1 MADRHGASLCGSE
14 NLQVGGADEKD
25 ITSAKCRYR
34 ATSAEYARFSK
45 AMDLPQQR
53 ERVTIDGLGD
63 VRKTPD
69 FSKAKDIQ
77 APKLQISNDENLT
90 LYFGSS
96 KIKSDKTIF
105 KNKIIGDHTI
115 EEDLKA
121 VNPKSFRYNCQKCV
135 CTYEAR
141 RRGYNV
147 TAKPTP
153 TGGIVSLAG
162 IDLKKGF
169 PSVFKEPEIIDIFG
183 ISGSAVRKNIEK
195 QMLEWG
201 NGTRAIIAVNWK
213 SEEAGHV
220 FIAENIHNKVYF
232 MDPQTAE
239 LDALDN
245 FSKIK
250 TSIKTPFFKS
260 QAYTHIMRVDNLEF
274 TEKIKDCCYEVGD

>member
-1 MADRHGASLCGSE
+1 MADRHGASLCGSK
-14 NLQVGGADEKD
+14 NLQVGRADEKD

-169 PSVFKEPEIIDIFG
+169 PSVFNRHLWYLWFCCKKKYRKTD
-183 ISGSAVRKNIEK
+183 VRMGK
-195 QMLEWG
+195 WH
-201 NGTRAIIAVNWK
+201 K
-213 SEEAGHV
+213 S
-220 FIAENIHNKVYF
+220 NYC
-232 MDPQTAE
+232 
-239 LDALDN
+239 
-245 FSKIK
+245 S
-250 TSIKTPFFKS
+250 
-260 QAYTHIMRVDNLEF
+260 
-274 TEKIKDCCYEVGD
+274 